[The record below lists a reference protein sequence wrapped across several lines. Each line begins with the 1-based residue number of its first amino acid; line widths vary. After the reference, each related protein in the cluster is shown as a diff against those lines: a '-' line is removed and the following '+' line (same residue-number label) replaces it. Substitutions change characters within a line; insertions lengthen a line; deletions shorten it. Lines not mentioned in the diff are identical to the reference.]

1 MNSSHIFFYLNKFS
15 KNLLYFIFLFSII
28 NFEVSLNLFSIFDHS
43 PPSLIS
49 IIIFISIRK
58 YSINYSNFI
67 LFILG
72 LIYDIIL
79 GVNLGSNTILFLL
92 IKHLTHYVQ
101 SSFSVNNNNNN
112 DWFYFTGVF
121 LTSFLIIFLIN
132 IFLNKVI
139 PDFGPVLFHIG
150 VTLIFFPLILIFL
163 NLINFL
169 THFLKK

>member
-28 NFEVSLNLFSIFDHS
+28 NFEVSLNLFSIFDYS

-92 IKHLTHYVQ
+92 IKYLTHYIK
-101 SSFSVNNNNNN
+101 SSFSINNNNN

-132 IFLNKVI
+132 IFLNMVI

-150 VTLIFFPLILIFL
+150 ITLIFFPLILIFL

-169 THFLKK
+169 TNFLEK

>member
-1 MNSSHIFFYLNKFS
+1 MNSSHIFFYFNKFS

-28 NFEVSLNLFSIFDHS
+28 NFEVSLNLFSVFDHS

-92 IKHLTHYVQ
+92 IKHLTLLVY
-101 SSFSVNNNNNN
+101 NN
-112 DWFYFTGVF
+112 
-121 LTSFLIIFLIN
+121 II
-132 IFLNKVI
+132 
-139 PDFGPVLFHIG
+139 
-150 VTLIFFPLILIFL
+150 
-163 NLINFL
+163 
-169 THFLKK
+169 